1 MNHTPPDTGPN
12 QTRLTNCDPCSVYP
26 PGVDESQNIEDGAK
40 PDSSPAPTECEP
52 VSSNSTKDT
61 QEMKLDASVSVSAAS
76 SPSDSPSKKGKKKKK
91 EGRCPVEG
99 CRKKVGLT
107 GFQCRCGSTFCS
119 LHRYS
124 DAHACDFDYKA
135 LAREQLCAANPAVV
149 AAKFDKI

>member
-1 MNHTPPDTGPN
+1 MVCMVTLCRVAG
-12 QTRLTNCDPCSVYP
+12 
-26 PGVDESQNIEDGAK
+26 
-40 PDSSPAPTECEP
+40 EP

-76 SPSDSPSKKGKKKKK
+76 SPSDSPSKKVIHPLSRIQLYGQGKKKKK